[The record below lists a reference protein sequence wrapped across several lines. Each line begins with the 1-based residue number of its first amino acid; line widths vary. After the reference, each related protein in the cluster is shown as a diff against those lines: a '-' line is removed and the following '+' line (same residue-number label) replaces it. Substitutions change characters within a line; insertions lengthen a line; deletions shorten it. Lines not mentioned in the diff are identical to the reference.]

1 MDESVE
7 VAPAPVTVRYAAT
20 EPLGITLARD
30 LSIEELE
37 PSVGADKGLKV
48 GLVLQAVNDKTVV
61 GFALDGVMAMIEK
74 AKKPGEKLSLTFA
87 PAPTP
92 QLADTKDL
100 SPMPKTGVS
109 LPPGVDKSKIDF
121 AALIKTGSTG
131 STPSPVE
138 GGQRD
143 TFVRM
148 ADAGSP
154 VTVTFHQPGPLGI
167 HFSDRLPLR
176 IIKARGS
183 TGAQPSSPP
192 PRPAPAAP
200 GPAQC
205 RTPHARASVAGYPH
219 RSANADSLFFAC
231 RRLVSAPQPPRRR
244 CPSAWRCRLSAPAPS
259 QTSHTRWCWKPSA
272 RPRARSR

>member
-7 VAPAPVTVRYAAT
+7 VAPAPVTVQYAAT

-37 PSVGADKGLKV
+37 PLVGADKGLKV
-48 GLVLQAVNDKTVV
+48 DLVLQAVNDKTVV
-61 GFALDGVMAMIEK
+61 GFALNGVMAMIEK
-74 AKKPGEKLSLTFA
+74 AKKPGEKMSLTFA

-92 QLADTKDL
+92 QLADTTDL
-100 SPMPKTGVS
+100 SPVPKAGVS

-121 AALIKTGSTG
+121 ASLIKTGSTG

-183 TGAQPSSPP
+183 TGAQLSSSPPHPAP
-192 PRPAPAAP
+192 PRPA
-200 GPAQC
+200 
-205 RTPHARASVAGYPH
+205 H
-219 RSANADSLFFAC
+219 
-231 RRLVSAPQPPRRR
+231 
-244 CPSAWRCRLSAPAPS
+244 PSA
-259 QTSHTRWCWKPSA
+259 A
-272 RPRARSR
+272 RHMHALL